1 MDIVNTLPSEDKKEP
16 WGFEGLLLLLG
27 LGVLTSPLRA
37 INNIWATYSP
47 MFSDGT
53 MEDIM
58 VNASLGFKSIII
70 TEIIVN
76 IAFLIL
82 SVYLIKLFF
91 KKKAIFPKWY
101 LILAA
106 SSLGFLLVDTLV
118 LSLMFP
124 NLEVMTTDII
134 KATASGAIAL
144 FLWSPY
150 LYKSERSKNTFI
162 Q

>member
-1 MDIVNTLPSEDKKEP
+1 MDIVDTLPEKERKEP

-27 LGVLTSPLRA
+27 LGILISPVRM
-37 INNIWATYSP
+37 INNIWATYPP

-58 VNASLGFKSIII
+58 SNASLGFKSIIV

-76 IAFLIL
+76 IAFLL
-82 SVYLIKLFF
+82 FSVYLIKLFF
-91 KKKAIFPKWY
+91 KKMAVFPKWY
-101 LILAA
+101 LIFAA
-106 SSLGFLLVDTLV
+106 SSLGFLLVDTLI

-124 NLEVMTTDII
+124 SLEVMTTDII
-134 KATASGAIAL
+134 KGIASGSVAL

>member
-1 MDIVNTLPSEDKKEP
+1 MDIVDTLPEEEKKEP
-16 WGFEGLLLLLG
+16 WGFEGWLLLLG
-27 LGVLTSPLRA
+27 LGILTSPLRM

-47 MFSDGT
+47 MFIDGT

-58 VNASLGFKSIII
+58 SNASLGFKSIIV

-76 IAFLIL
+76 IAFLLL

-91 KKKAIFPKWY
+91 NKKAVFPKWY

-106 SSLGFLLVDTLV
+106 SSLGFLLVDTFILN
-118 LSLMFP
+118 LMFP
-124 NLEVMTTDII
+124 NLEIMTTDII
-134 KATASGAIAL
+134 KGAASGAVAL